1 MFKKFFSI
9 ILLIAAIFVTA
20 PVQAESNFDFNQNF
34 NNRLVFKSNIR
45 NGIVSVSSYLVL
57 RKEPNANSREIM
69 RIPNGAELVMRDEY
83 IPGWISVLSVSFD
96 GKTFANDTAGDS
108 IGYVRAKYVKF
119 Y

>member
-20 PVQAESNFDFNQNF
+20 PVQA
-34 NNRLVFKSNIR
+34 KSAIC

-57 RKEPNANSREIM
+57 REEPNANSREIM
-69 RIPNGAELVMRDEY
+69 RIPNGAELLMRDEY

-96 GKTFANDTAGDS
+96 GKTFANDTVGDR
-108 IGYVRAKYVKF
+108 IGYVNVKYVKF